1 MNLCD
6 GLQTS
11 FGRCG
16 TVGCKCTSVSNFM
29 SQYFFFHTTGVT
41 GGVDINF
48 DLSLLYLLLYK
59 FLF

>member
-1 MNLCD
+1 MDYKLALGGVVLLVANALVSLILC
-6 GLQTS
+6 LNI
-11 FGRCG
+11 F
-16 TVGCKCTSVSNFM
+16 
-29 SQYFFFHTTGVT
+29 FFFHTTGVT